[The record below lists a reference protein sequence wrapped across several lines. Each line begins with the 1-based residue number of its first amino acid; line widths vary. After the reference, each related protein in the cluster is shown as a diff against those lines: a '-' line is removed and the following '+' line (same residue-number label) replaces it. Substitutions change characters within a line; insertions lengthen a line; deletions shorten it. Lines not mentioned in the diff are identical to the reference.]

1 MRNLVLSKGYLMPN
15 RNPYIIINSRDLPS
29 ASVRVSIPKVPAYPS
44 VRYGQVV
51 VAAVVTEAAMSMLVD
66 VAKNP

>member
-1 MRNLVLSKGYLMPN
+1 MPN
-15 RNPYIIINSRDLPS
+15 RNPYKIVNSGDLPY
-29 ASVRVSIPKVPAYPS
+29 ASVKVIIPKVPAYPS

-51 VAAVVTEAAMSMLVD
+51 AAAVVTEAAMSMLVD